1 MGYYKDRAIDIAEF
15 VERNFING
23 VITYSRDYVYY
34 ALKRRYS
41 NDQEVEYGMDIYDEK
56 KGGK

>member
-15 VERNFING
+15 VDELVSYKR
-23 VITYSRDYVYY
+23 SRSYVHY

-41 NDQEVEYGMDIYDEK
+41 NDQEVEYGMDVFDEK
-56 KGGK
+56 KGESNE

>member
-15 VERNFING
+15 VDELVSYKR
-23 VITYSRDYVYY
+23 SRSYVHY
-34 ALKRRYS
+34 ALERRYS
-41 NDQEVEYGMDIYDEK
+41 NDQEVEYGMDVFDEK